1 MVSRKI
7 IVCNEAGLHV
17 RPASVLA
24 KAAESCSSKIEIHF
38 KHNIINAKSLL
49 NIVSMAIAKGDEI
62 ELQCVGPDEE
72 ADMEKIANVL
82 EHLE

>member
-7 IVCNEAGLHV
+7 VVRNEAGLHV

-24 KAAESCSSKIEIHF
+24 KAAESCSSRVEILF
-38 KHNIINAKSLL
+38 QHNIINAKSLL

-62 ELQCVGPDEE
+62 ELRCTGPEE
-72 ADMEKIANVL
+72 QADIEKIAEVFA
-82 EHLE
+82 HFV

>member
-7 IVCNEAGLHV
+7 VVRNEAGLHV

-24 KAAESCSSKIEIHF
+24 KAAESCSSKIEILF
-38 KHNIINAKSLL
+38 MHNIINAKSLL

-62 ELQCVGPDEE
+62 ELRCTGPSEE
-72 ADMEKIANVL
+72 EDIEKITEVFMRL
-82 EHLE
+82 E